1 MPTRSATSLKQ
12 LPSVRQLRAFV
23 AVYQTG
29 SLSAAAEVLA
39 LSQPA
44 ITVLIRELEEKLG
57 VRLFD
62 RSTRSLHRT
71 EAAAEAIIFAERA
84 LAELTAM
91 SDRMADMALAR
102 HGRLRIAATST
113 IAQTWLP
120 VAIRRFI
127 EEHPA
132 VRVSVDDCAP
142 AAFAERVLSEH
153 VDFGIGT
160 LEGAVPGL
168 SQKVFLND
176 TLCAISTSADFP
188 DAQPMSWKQLA
199 DHPVILVHAGYGVR
213 RAIDRA
219 LAVADVELC
228 VAHEVSLLTTALA
241 MAANGL
247 GVAIIPHSVLAWT
260 PLPDLVGRCLIEP
273 TVPRALA
280 IVSKSGRPLSPVAQA
295 FADQL
300 PLD

>member
-1 MPTRSATSLKQ
+1 MPVRSATSLKQ

-39 LSQPA
+39 LTQPA

-71 EAAAEAIIFAERA
+71 TAAVEAIVFAERA

-91 SDRMADMALAR
+91 SDRMADIAVAR
-102 HGRLRIAATST
+102 HGRIRVAATST

-120 VAIRRFI
+120 VAIRRFL
-127 EEHPA
+127 EQHPA
-132 VRVSVDDCAP
+132 VRMSVDDCAP

-168 SQKVFLND
+168 SQKVFLDD
-176 TLCAISTSADFP
+176 TLCAISTSADFA
-188 DAQPMSWKQLA
+188 DARPMSWKQLA
-199 DHPVILVHAGYGVR
+199 GYPVILVHAGYGVR

-219 LAVADVELC
+219 LAIADVELN

-241 MAANGL
+241 MAANRL
-247 GVAIIPHSVLAWT
+247 GVAIVPHSVLAWARF
-260 PLPDLVGRCLIEP
+260 PDLVGRCLIEP
-273 TVPRALA
+273 AVPRALA
-280 IVSKSGRPLSPVAQA
+280 IVTKNGRPLSPVAQA

-300 PLD
+300 PLN